1 MGFAEDLDD
10 KRSLRKETVMMQQA
24 VVYLPE
30 VYNMNY
36 LTLDR
41 GIDSWT

>member
-1 MGFAEDLDD
+1 MRFAEDD

-30 VYNMNY
+30 VYNMN
-36 LTLDR
+36 
-41 GIDSWT
+41 

>member
-1 MGFAEDLDD
+1 
-10 KRSLRKETVMMQQA
+10 LRKETVMMQQA